1 MIIGLTGGIAS
12 GKSTVSGMLK
22 GLGAVIIDADKIARQ
37 VVEPNQP
44 TWHKIKQR
52 FGEEIFHPNGQLDRK
67 KLGAIIFKDGQAR
80 TDLNALIHP
89 AIRESMKQQKEKA
102 QRQGIELIVM
112 DIPLLF
118 ESELEYMVEK
128 ILVVYVPEE
137 IQKDRLMLRDQIDE
151 KIALQ
156 KMSSQLSIEQKKA
169 KGHAFI
175 DNSGS
180 LMKTKKQLE
189 HIIRKWRT
197 EDNNEI

>member
-12 GKSTVSGMLK
+12 GKSTVSGMLQD
-22 GLGAVIIDADKIARQ
+22 LGAVIIDADKIARE

-52 FGEEIFHPNGQLDRK
+52 FGEDIFHQDGQLDRK

-80 TDLNALIHP
+80 TDLNAIIHP
-89 AIRESMKQQKEKA
+89 AIRERMRQQKEKA
-102 QRQGIELIVM
+102 QREGIELIVM

-151 KIALQ
+151 KLALQ
-156 KMSSQLSIEQKKA
+156 KMSSQLSIEHKKD

-175 DNSGS
+175 NNSGS
-180 LMKTKKQLE
+180 LTETRNQLE
-189 HIIRKWRT
+189 HIIQKWRT
-197 EDNNEI
+197 EEKNEA

>member
-12 GKSTVSGMLK
+12 GKSTVSGMLQD
-22 GLGAVIIDADKIARQ
+22 LGAVIIDADKIARE
-37 VVEPNQP
+37 VVEPDQP

-52 FGEEIFHPNGQLDRK
+52 FGEDIFYQDGQLDRK

-80 TDLNALIHP
+80 TDLNAIIHP
-89 AIRESMKQQKEKA
+89 AIRERMRQQKEKV
-102 QRQGIELIVM
+102 QREGIELIVM

-128 ILVVYVPEE
+128 ILVVYIPEE

-151 KIALQ
+151 KLALQ
-156 KMSSQLSIEQKKA
+156 KMSSQLSIEHKKD

-175 DNSGS
+175 NNSGS
-180 LMKTKKQLE
+180 LTETRKQLE
-189 HIIRKWRT
+189 HIIQKWRT
-197 EDNNEI
+197 EEKNEA